1 MLPSNQLQQRSQTV
15 VSFLLNAAMV
25 SKIFV
30 GGTILTVSVL
40 NYITDRT

>member
-1 MLPSNQLQQRSQTV
+1 M